1 MSDLLELVKKAALK
15 VDVENSG
22 KGGGDKSQSWLR
34 FGRYNLM
41 FKRFEYITNNEP
53 HASIREGL
61 RAVFDVVTHDP
72 FQGYSATEE
81 IRAVVEE
88 TAHEPATEVVRT
100 YNIAKASVAKF
111 GLEPLIKEMSALF
124 SALWQAGPVT
134 EDETAFKWFDAQ
146 AEANKLDPDAD
157 FNHDVQQW
165 FFTQTKKDQE
175 SLSAA
180 FEGTVIGLDLV
191 PGRNKEGQIKT
202 FTVKSTGATAVDKRH
217 FWLVRS

>member
-15 VDVENSG
+15 VDVENSSRKRN
-22 KGGGDKSQSWLR
+22 KGQSWLR

-61 RAVFDVVTHDP
+61 RVVFEVVDHSP
-72 FQGYSATEE
+72 FRGYNATEE
-81 IRAVVEE
+81 VRAIVEE
-88 TAHEPATEVVRT
+88 TEHEPGTEVVRT

-134 EDETAFKWFDAQ
+134 VDEKAFKWFDDQ
-146 AEANKLDPDAD
+146 VESEKLDPDAD

-175 SLSAA
+175 SLSSA

-191 PGRNKEGQIKT
+191 PGRDREGEIKT
-202 FTVKSTGATAVDKRH
+202 FPVKATGETAVDKRH